1 MGQKEKT
8 QNYQPADMNGIAIG
22 LMLLILTISSC
33 RRDSSTTGFTY
44 GKDMYYPVSDE
55 SYDLRAEFPDSSSM
69 LPSVEGTVQRNST
82 PNRFGKQ
89 AEDRIRAGMELVNPV
104 ELSNHSIMQGKQLY
118 LTFCVNCHG
127 IHADGRGNLVVSRV
141 FLYAP
146 SRLDTAIVYTLP
158 DGDLYNV
165 ITNGFG
171 VMGPLG
177 EVLLPLERWKIVHYI
192 KQGIPLKYNEVSI
205 FTKP

>member
-1 MGQKEKT
+1 
-8 QNYQPADMNGIAIG
+8 MNGIFFG
-22 LMLLILTISSC
+22 LLLLLFGIASC
-33 RRDSSTTGFTY
+33 RRDSSVTGYTY
-44 GKDMYYPVSDE
+44 GKDMYYPLSKKSFDF
-55 SYDLRAEFPDSSSM
+55 RIEFPDSSTM
-69 LPSVEGTVQRNST
+69 LPVVDGTVQRNST
-82 PNRFGKQ
+82 PNRFGKL

-104 ELSNHSIMQGKQLY
+104 ELNDQTIQEGKVLY
-118 LTFCVNCHG
+118 MTFCVNCHG
-127 IHADGRGNLVVSRV
+127 IHANGRGNLVVSRI

-177 EVLLPLERWKIVHYI
+177 EVLLPFERWKVVHYI
-192 KQGIPLKYNEVSI
+192 KQGIPHK
-205 FTKP
+205 